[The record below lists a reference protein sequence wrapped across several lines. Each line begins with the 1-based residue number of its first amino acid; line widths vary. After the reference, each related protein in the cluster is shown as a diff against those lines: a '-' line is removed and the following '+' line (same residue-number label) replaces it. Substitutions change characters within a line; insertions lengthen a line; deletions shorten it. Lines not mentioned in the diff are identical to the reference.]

1 MSSGCFTQNQI
12 FTAAQAG
19 EDTHP
24 NPWMCRCAGV
34 GFFSS
39 NVDTFHACRFHGGA
53 TAASWIFMETPAE
66 RNSFEWTEEDE
77 QEWKRFEKEQHDKNQ
92 QKKRQFWGKQF
103 KEQRKRANMDFSE
116 EQRDGFKDE
125 CARVIK
131 RKGINPEDITMS
143 DWVGAAWTIADREFW
158 PI

>member
-1 MSSGCFTQNQI
+1 MSSGCFTHKQI
-12 FTAAQAG
+12 FNAAQAG

-24 NPWMCRCAGV
+24 NPWMCRCGGV

-39 NVDTFHACRFHGGA
+39 NVDTFHDCMFHAGA
-53 TAASWIFMETPAE
+53 AGSSFFMEPPVE
-66 RNSFEWTEEDE
+66 RGCPEWTEEDE
-77 QEWKRFEKEQHDKNQ
+77 QAWKREEKEQHDKDD

-103 KEQRKRANMDFSE
+103 VEQRKRADMDFSQ
-116 EQRDGFKDE
+116 EQREGFNDE
-125 CARVIK
+125 CARVI
-131 RKGINPEDITMS
+131 REKGIPADEVTMS